1 MLRGRARQTALRHDG
16 GLESGVR
23 ANGATKEDLWDKYL
37 RTRRRSYKD
46 QLVEAYMPLVRSV
59 AEQLAVRLPP
69 TVDEDDLMSA
79 GVFGLFK
86 AIENFDPERNVKFET
101 YCRLRVRG
109 AMIDFLRQQDW
120 IPREAR
126 NRGSRL
132 HEVIRD
138 MREKLGRDPTDL
150 ELARRLRLSLDA
162 LREALGELRF
172 GSMVS
177 LTPPEE
183 DGREAAEE
191 GGAEELLVSETEP
204 AEILHRREIF
214 EVVRRELT
222 DVERRLVHAYYF
234 EGLTLKA
241 IGEREG
247 ISESRVCQIH
257 GRMLDRLAERLEDEA

>member
-1 MLRGRARQTALRHDG
+1 MKR
-16 GLESGVR
+16 SGWSR
-23 ANGATKEDLWDKYL
+23 EETWEKYL
-37 RTRRRSYKD
+37 KTRRRLYKD
-46 QLVEAYMPLVRSV
+46 RLVEMYMPLVRQV
-59 AEQLAVRLPP
+59 AEQLGSRLPR
-69 TVDEDDLMSA
+69 TVDEEDLMGA

-86 AIENFDPERNVKFET
+86 AIDNFDPSRNVKFET
-101 YCRLRVRG
+101 YCRLRSRG

-132 HEVIRD
+132 QEVIND

-150 ELARRLRLSLDA
+150 ELARRLRLSLQA

-177 LTPPEE
+177 LTPPEDDGGHSSIE
-183 DGREAAEE
+183 DQHEQ
-191 GGAEELLVSETEP
+191 LLVADAEP

-214 EVVRRELT
+214 EVVTRELT
-222 DVERRLVHAYYF
+222 DVERRLVRAYYF

-241 IGEREG
+241 IGQREG

>member
-1 MLRGRARQTALRHDG
+1 VDAR
-16 GLESGVR
+16 VR
-23 ANGATKEDLWDKYL
+23 APDETVGDLWSKYI
-37 RTRRRSYKD
+37 RTRRRAYKD
-46 QLVEAYMPLVRSV
+46 RLVERYMGLVRSV
-59 AEQLAVRLPP
+59 AEQLALRLPRS
-69 TVDEDDLMSA
+69 VDEEDLKGA

-86 AIENFDPERNVKFET
+86 AIENFDPDRNVKFET

-109 AMIDFLRQQDW
+109 AMIDQLRQQDW

-132 HEVIRD
+132 ADVIED
-138 MREKLGRDPTDL
+138 MRNKLGRDPTDL
-150 ELARRLRLSLDA
+150 EIARRLRLSLEA
-162 LREALGELRF
+162 LREALNELRF

-177 LTPPEE
+177 LASAEV
-183 DGREAAEE
+183 DGNGNETDHHEQ
-191 GGAEELLVSETEP
+191 LLVEDAEP
-204 AEILHRREIF
+204 AEILHRREMFQVIS
-214 EVVRRELT
+214 RELT
-222 DVERRLVHAYYF
+222 AVERRLVRAYYF